1 MNQNAPIPPQRPVQ
15 PPAPPMQGTVSHPS
29 MSAPQPPLPN
39 QAPIPPQQ
47 IQSAPITANTSLRQ
61 RVRRPAQQPPPPQP
75 AQTITAGTGSNVALS
90 RPGARQSNK
99 KDASQPLSGAN
110 VTDHIDDSTH
120 KTLSIISLTFL
131 FFFLILASA
140 IILDMRT
147 AHQKKIA
154 ENNIQSSRTLSD
166 SAAQKLDRQLVW
178 IDQALSSRGN
188 AQQIVDLVMRGNSVT
203 GALIMDGNNK
213 VLAASPNMAETAP
226 SINLADFP
234 ATGVK
239 LMSLIGDN
247 GVVNPVILRK
257 AGTAFLA
264 TVLAPTSLV
273 DYRSQNAAL
282 ILASGGLIDAPSDMG
297 RIGAL
302 AYLSLGSDRL
312 VKLMESKSIEK
323 DINGIDHII
332 SFQRIPNSNSIGVL
346 SLAENSNPPSFGRTI
361 GILAAMF
368 LGTCLL
374 FWIFLQTLTRQF
386 KLVENTH
393 TQNEVSQQRYR
404 AAIEGNRGGIW
415 EVNLSENSTYIS
427 RSLAMLLGLEANEQH
442 LTVPQF
448 LGLFHEGDRDSL
460 YALTRRAHMSGDFEV
475 DVRVAHLPITLSCR
489 GRSLT
494 RGSDYSKVVIGVAMD
509 VSEQRGASDRLR
521 AAEARLQ
528 DALRSMNDSF
538 ALWDPRGRLILWNSR
553 YEEFFGF
560 LPGNLEMG
568 MDRNTIDYHASQVV
582 SETYAIEGETAQD
595 ILLND
600 GRWIRYQETA
610 TADGGF
616 VSIGS
621 DLTGIRTRE
630 YQLQKNEAA
639 LQETIDVLRKSQFRI
654 VELAE
659 NYEQEKIRAEEANQS
674 KSEFLANM
682 SHELRTPLNA
692 INGFSDIMNKEMF
705 GPLGD
710 PRYKEY
716 VNDILFSGQHL
727 LSLINDILDMSKIE
741 AGKMSLNT
749 EFMQLNDMITQ
760 VIRIVRGR
768 AEDNRLKLIYD
779 PIDVQEIEADPR
791 AVKQI
796 LLNLMTNAIK
806 FTPEGGAVTCEVTA
820 KSAGLIIKVSDTGIG
835 IAQEDIERLAKPFE
849 QIDSQHSRK
858 HEGTGLGL
866 ALSKSLVE
874 LHGGNFTIESVVG
887 QGTTVTFTLPNK
899 PLAKVE
905 TETES
910 EVGNEISKLAQDIA
924 NVLTHND
931 TQQTPPQVQ
940 QNQAAQ
946 NIAPPPLPQSAA

>member
-1 MNQNAPIPPQRPVQ
+1 VNQNAPIPPQRPVQ

-427 RSLAMLLGLEANEQH
+427 RSLDY
-442 LTVPQF
+442 PF
-448 LGLFHEGDRDSL
+448 LSW
-460 YALTRRAHMSGDFEV
+460 
-475 DVRVAHLPITLSCR
+475 TLSHPW
-489 GRSLT
+489 
-494 RGSDYSKVVIGVAMD
+494 V
-509 VSEQRGASDRLR
+509 
-521 AAEARLQ
+521 
-528 DALRSMNDSF
+528 
-538 ALWDPRGRLILWNSR
+538 
-553 YEEFFGF
+553 
-560 LPGNLEMG
+560 
-568 MDRNTIDYHASQVV
+568 
-582 SETYAIEGETAQD
+582 
-595 ILLND
+595 
-600 GRWIRYQETA
+600 
-610 TADGGF
+610 
-616 VSIGS
+616 
-621 DLTGIRTRE
+621 
-630 YQLQKNEAA
+630 
-639 LQETIDVLRKSQFRI
+639 
-654 VELAE
+654 
-659 NYEQEKIRAEEANQS
+659 
-674 KSEFLANM
+674 
-682 SHELRTPLNA
+682 
-692 INGFSDIMNKEMF
+692 
-705 GPLGD
+705 
-710 PRYKEY
+710 
-716 VNDILFSGQHL
+716 
-727 LSLINDILDMSKIE
+727 
-741 AGKMSLNT
+741 
-749 EFMQLNDMITQ
+749 
-760 VIRIVRGR
+760 
-768 AEDNRLKLIYD
+768 
-779 PIDVQEIEADPR
+779 
-791 AVKQI
+791 
-796 LLNLMTNAIK
+796 
-806 FTPEGGAVTCEVTA
+806 
-820 KSAGLIIKVSDTGIG
+820 
-835 IAQEDIERLAKPFE
+835 
-849 QIDSQHSRK
+849 
-858 HEGTGLGL
+858 
-866 ALSKSLVE
+866 
-874 LHGGNFTIESVVG
+874 
-887 QGTTVTFTLPNK
+887 
-899 PLAKVE
+899 
-905 TETES
+905 
-910 EVGNEISKLAQDIA
+910 
-924 NVLTHND
+924 
-931 TQQTPPQVQ
+931 
-940 QNQAAQ
+940 
-946 NIAPPPLPQSAA
+946 